1 MSRLIFS
8 DELADKI
15 VEALKKGHTKANIS
29 KMLGFH
35 GDTIRR
41 WQSKDRSGD
50 ERYAGFDLRVKA
62 AEEASQGHLID
73 CITAHGE
80 DDWRAAAWILERR
93 WDDFKLRAKTS
104 KEAQKELDDLAIVK
118 ARAEVVYT
126 EAKTK
131 ALNRGSL
138 SPEQILELLNRAREQ
153 GQKEGTEDAVH

>member
-1 MSRLIFS
+1 MSRLTFS
-8 DELADKI
+8 DKLADKI

-29 KMLGFH
+29 KMLGLH

-62 AEEASQGHLID
+62 AEEAAQGHLID

-118 ARAEVVYT
+118 AKAEVVYT

-153 GQKEGTEDAVH
+153 GQKEGAEDAVH